1 MIEKLEKLGN
11 SISQFFKFKTIE
23 KEESEKWLEKTQ
35 RKLKPFIMQKNRLR
49 RKIQKLPSCSCRQ
62 DYIKIRVFDH
72 K

>member
-35 RKLKPFIMQKNRLR
+35 RKLKPFIMPK
-49 RKIQKLPSCSCRQ
+49 K
-62 DYIKIRVFDH
+62 
-72 K
+72 

>member
-35 RKLKPFIMQKNRLR
+35 RKLKPFIMQK
-49 RKIQKLPSCSCRQ
+49 K
-62 DYIKIRVFDH
+62 
-72 K
+72 